1 MKFDLEYFIKA
12 EIVIHCENQTQA
24 EHLIS
29 ILESKTNVSYPRLS
43 IEVGIKHY
51 SEDACFLFRTL
62 EGEINVY
69 YNSIDGCIVKGYE
82 VVKFKD
88 LIFDK
93 EVNNM
98 KTLEQFAKDNEL
110 SGLVVKYTNGWK
122 GLIVTLGGKNY
133 VLRGGDKFKLVI
145 IELGDEQKLYRPKIN
160 TGLLEDILND
170 NNLELVWEKQ
180 EVDWSKVPID
190 TKVLIKWDGHWLRRY
205 FAGVNEE
212 GKPLVFHNGQTSWSK
227 EGSWCVEGIVVL
239 LLEGNEHLLEDNK

>member
-1 MKFDLEYFIKA
+1 MKFDLEYFIEA
-12 EIVIHCENQTQA
+12 EIAIHCENQTQA
-24 EHLIS
+24 DQLIT

-69 YNSIDGCIVKGYE
+69 YNSLDGCIVKGYE
-82 VVKFKD
+82 VVKFGD

-93 EVNNM
+93 GVNNL

-110 SGLVVKYTNGWK
+110 SGLVVEYTNGRK

-133 VLRGGDKFKLVI
+133 ILRGIEI
-145 IELGDEQKLYRPKIN
+145 IELGDEHKLYKPKIDN
-160 TGLLEDILND
+160 GLLEDILRD

-180 EVDWSKVPID
+180 EVDWSKIPID
-190 TKVLIKWDGHWLRRY
+190 TKVLVKWDGYWFRRY

-212 GKPLVFHNGQTSWSK
+212 GKPLVFYDGQTSWSK
-227 EGSWCVEGIVVL
+227 CGRRLMKDIVL
-239 LLEGNEHLLEDNK
+239 FEGNEHLLEGNK